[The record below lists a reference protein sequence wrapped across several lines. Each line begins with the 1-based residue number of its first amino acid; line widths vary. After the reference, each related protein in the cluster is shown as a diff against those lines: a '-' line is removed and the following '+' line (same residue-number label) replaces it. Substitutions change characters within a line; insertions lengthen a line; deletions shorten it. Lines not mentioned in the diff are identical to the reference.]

1 MSEDRYIELQTKI
14 AELVE
19 LTKYIKLKNEEL
31 SQELERIRSHKNDLE
46 KRNQETVIEIN
57 DITQEILQLKG

>member
-1 MSEDRYIELQTKI
+1 MLEDKYIELQTKI

-19 LTKYIKLKNEEL
+19 LTSYIKLKNEEL
-31 SQELERIRSHKNDLE
+31 SQELERLRNHKNDLE

-57 DITQEILQLKG
+57 DITQEIIKLKG